1 MASRRAAS
9 TSRSASRRVA
19 RAASAAASAS
29 RSSARRASVAAF
41 SSSTFAVA
49 AASSPCSASSS
60 RVSSRSCWAASS
72 AISASRSATR
82 VESSATGT
90 SSSASASRACRRRA
104 RRSARSADSAPVV
117 RTRSRRCATPSAADR
132 AAQTRRASS
141 SRRSVR
147 FGQRLLGGLALAGD
161 ALERALR
168 AVPRGAGDV
177 GLALGV
183 LQRRVPG
190 AHGVARELPASLVDL
205 ALQALVQL
213 RGLGLALERAQPRA
227 RLALD
232 VQRAVE
238 VRLRALQLEL
248 GAAAALAV
256 LAEAGGLLDE
266 QPAVA
271 RAGGDDRLD
280 AALGH
285 DGVHLL
291 AQAGVAEDLQHV
303 DEAAAR
309 AVEPVLAV
317 ARAVEPPEDGDLA
330 DREVDRAVR
339 VVEDELDLGRRA
351 RLHAATAAE
360 DDVLHRLPAHRE
372 RRLLAHRPEHRV
384 GDVGL
389 ARAVGADDDRHPGPE
404 LHARAVRERLEALHG
419 DRPQVHQL
427 AASATGRSS
436 SAARAASCS
445 AAFFERPRPR
455 PTSSSATRATTSK
468 IRSCGGPISS
478 ATS

>member
-117 RTRSRRCATPSAADR
+117 RTRSRRWRDPVGGGPRRPDAAGELLAPLR
-132 AAQTRRASS
+132 AL
-141 SRRSVR
+141 
-147 FGQRLLGGLALAGD
+147 GQRLLGGLALAGD

-177 GLALGV
+177 GLALGA
-183 LQRRVPG
+183 LQRRAPG
-190 AHGVARELPASLVDL
+190 AHGVARELPAGLVDL

-232 VQRAVE
+232 VERAVE

-339 VVEDELDLGRRA
+339 VVEDELDLRRRA

>member
-9 TSRSASRRVA
+9 TSRSAVA
-19 RAASAAASAS
+19 
-29 RSSARRASVAAF
+29 ARRARGLGGGVGLAQLG
-41 SSSTFAVA
+41 
-49 AASSPCSASSS
+49 
-60 RVSSRSCWAASS
+60 
-72 AISASRSATR
+72 
-82 VESSATGT
+82 ATGLGDGLQLLDL
-90 SSSASASRACRRRA
+90 RRRRRELALQRLELAGQLPIVLGGELGDLRLEVGDA
-104 RRSARSADSAPVV
+104 RGVVGDGHVLERLGLQGLQATGAPLGALRGLGTGGPHALEALGDPVGGGP
-117 RTRSRRCATPSAADR
+117 RRPDAAGELLAPLR
-132 AAQTRRASS
+132 AL
-141 SRRSVR
+141 
-147 FGQRLLGGLALAGD
+147 GQRLLGGLALAGD

-177 GLALGV
+177 RLALGV

-190 AHGVARELPASLVDL
+190 AHGVARELPAGLVDL

-309 AVEPVLAV
+309 AVEPVLAI

-339 VVEDELDLGRRA
+339 VVEDELDLRRRA

-404 LHARAVRERLEALHG
+404 LHARAVRERLEALHR